1 MYAIFNLKKE
11 FLSFSE
17 SEMGSNFLSK
27 KIPEEKSNLLEW
39 KWVGDFDSGEMKKI
53 NIKKIRNNDD
63 TFQNKYEYG
72 VFMSLILKQ
81 LYINSKK
88 TKTLN
93 ENFENMVRDFICY
106 YEKPEIYLELLRYTN
121 KL

>member
-1 MYAIFNLKKE
+1 MYAIFNLNKE

-17 SEMGSNFLSK
+17 NEMGNNFLSK
-27 KIPEEKSNLLEW
+27 EIPEEKTNLLEW
-39 KWVGDFDSGEMKKI
+39 KWIGDYDSGGMKKI
-53 NIKKIRNNDD
+53 NIKKLKNNENS
-63 TFQNKYEYG
+63 FQDRYDYN

-81 LYINSKK
+81 LYVTSKK

-93 ENFENMVRDFICY
+93 ENYENMVKDFICS
-106 YEKPEIYLELLRYTN
+106 YENPDIYLELLRYTN

>member
-1 MYAIFNLKKE
+1 MYAIFNLNKE

-17 SEMGSNFLSK
+17 NEMGSNFLSK
-27 KIPEEKSNLLEW
+27 EIPEEKTNLLEW
-39 KWVGDFDSGEMKKI
+39 KWIGNYDSGEMKKI
-53 NIKKIRNNDD
+53 NIKKLKNKENS
-63 TFQNKYEYG
+63 FQDRYEYN

-81 LYINSKK
+81 LYITSKK

-93 ENFENMVRDFICY
+93 ENFENMVKDFICS
-106 YEKPEIYLELLRYTN
+106 YENPDIYLELLRYTN